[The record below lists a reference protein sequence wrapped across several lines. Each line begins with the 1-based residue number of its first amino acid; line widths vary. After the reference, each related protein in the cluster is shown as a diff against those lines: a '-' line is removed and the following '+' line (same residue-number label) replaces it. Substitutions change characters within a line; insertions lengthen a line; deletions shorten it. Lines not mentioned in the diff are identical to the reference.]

1 MAVPTYDQFI
11 PALFRILAAH
21 PDGLRTRDACVKVAD
36 TVGVTADDRALLLPS
51 GAQAIYANRIGWA
64 HDRLKR
70 AELSQSLRR
79 GYWQLTEKGRT
90 FAKSHPA
97 GLDSDTVEEIANITR
112 DSKVPKIQGAAPAE
126 SLPAPTP
133 VGPQSPD
140 ERIAEGLEE
149 LQASVAADL
158 LEQIGEASP
167 AFFEKLVLDLLLAMG
182 YGATQSDVQQVGGAG
197 DGGIDGVIALDKL
210 GLEKVYI
217 QAKRWKANV
226 GRPEIQGFFGALAG
240 RRAKKGVFIT
250 TSSFSKE
257 AREYAKQVS
266 DSIVLVDGDQLT
278 TFMIE
283 HGVGVSHRNV
293 RVPKLDGDYFEDA

>member
-1 MAVPTYDQFI
+1 MTVPTYDQFI
-11 PALFRILAAH
+11 TPLFRMLAEH
-21 PDGLRTRDACVKVAD
+21 PEGLRTRDACEKVAD
-36 TVGVTADDRALLLPS
+36 AVGVTAEDRGLLLPS
-51 GAQAIYANRIGWA
+51 GSQTIYANRIGWA

-90 FAKSHPA
+90 YAKQHPA
-97 GLDSDTVEEIANITR
+97 GLSSDMVESIAETAR
-112 DSKVPKIQGAAPAE
+112 DSKVPKSQGVAQTEVATPAA
-126 SLPAPTP
+126 P

-140 ERIAEGLEE
+140 ERIAEALAD
-149 LQASVAADL
+149 LHASVAADL
-158 LEQIGEASP
+158 LEQIEDGTP

-182 YGATQSDVQQVGGAG
+182 YGATQSDVQQVGGSG

-217 QAKRWKANV
+217 QAKRWKNNV
-226 GRPEIQGFFGALAG
+226 GRPDIQGFFGALAG

-250 TSSFSKE
+250 TSTFSKE

-266 DSIVLVDGDQLT
+266 DSIVLVDGGQLT
-278 TFMIE
+278 TFMID

-293 RVPKLDGDYFEDA
+293 RIPKLDGDYFEDA